1 MNEKKKEN
9 RMREEITTSSRKL
22 LGDGDSCLLHSEKN
36 AGKLYECLVSLKLAV
51 QSVLLKL

>member
-1 MNEKKKEN
+1 
-9 RMREEITTSSRKL
+9 MREEITTSSRKL

-36 AGKLYECLVSLKLAV
+36 AGRLYECLVSLKLAV